1 MKIKTILSITF
12 GIFIISILI
21 YLIPFYLEYRA
32 YSLRDIKYEDGIS
45 FCLEKIKKTK
55 LRDKKYFYLSAW
67 NTRCNPC
74 LKEMPMQDDIADSL
88 SKNIGFIHVSDD
100 SDEKNISFLRKKN
113 ITSRN
118 FIFLNDMNTFISA
131 VYKKKN
137 INYKVFPTH
146 IVIDSIGNLLYFS
159 QGSITHAT
167 FPKGKILNENEIKL
181 RKQLRDPLI
190 ILLETL
196 K

>member
-1 MKIKTILSITF
+1 MKIKTILIITSSV
-12 GIFIISILI
+12 FIISILI
-21 YLIPFYLEYRA
+21 YFIPFYLEYKA
-32 YSLRDIKYEDGIS
+32 YSLRDIKYEDGIF
-45 FCLEKIKKTK
+45 FCFKKIKNTK
-55 LRDKKYFYLSAW
+55 LGNKKYFYLSAW

-100 SDEKNISFLRKKN
+100 SEEKNMSFLKKKN

-118 FIFLNDMNTFISA
+118 FYFLNDMNTFISA

-137 INYKVFPTH
+137 IKYKVFPTH
-146 IVIDSIGNLLYFS
+146 IVIDSVGNLLYFS

-167 FPKGKILNENEIKL
+167 FPKGKILNENELKL
-181 RKQLRDPLI
+181 RKQLKDPLI
-190 ILLETL
+190 VFLENL